1 MSCHFGRSVGLLLVL
16 GAAAVLAGCGDGTP
30 RGHSVEGKVVFKGKP
45 GNMRQLAGG
54 KVRLQSTSEP
64 SIVAVGVIEDDGS
77 FVLGATINK
86 KSVSGVPAGQYK
98 ARLEPRPAD
107 DNDTPA
113 LAPFAAKYL
122 DYEKSGLT
130 FTVPPPAAIVIEVER
145 R

>member
-1 MSCHFGRSVGLLLVL
+1 MQ
-16 GAAAVLAGCGDGTP
+16 AGCGDGIP
-30 RGHSVEGKVVFKGKP
+30 RGHPVEGKVVFKGKP

-54 KVRLQSTSEP
+54 KVRFQSTSDP

-77 FVLGATINK
+77 FVLGTTINK

-107 DNDTPA
+107 SDDTPA

-130 FTVPPPAAIVIEVER
+130 FTVPPPAEIVIEVER